1 MLFRS
6 QLPIADKKV
15 LAVLSADDKT
25 ELGTPINYQK
35 TFESGEI
42 VETEIEE
49 PKGEKRSLNDLAK
62 KETPA
67 ETQKTEEKPADP
79 FLKLKIELRKMGVN
93 PEEAKAFIGAQNIQP
108 EDIAIWTGDIAALK
122 ATYENYKEAKAA
134 FAG

>member
-1 MLFRS
+1 M
-6 QLPIADKKV
+6 D
-15 LAVLSADDKT
+15 AV
-25 ELGTPINYQK
+25 ENVIIQNTPPTQQTN
-35 TFESGEI
+35 
-42 VETEIEE
+42 
-49 PKGEKRSLNDLAK
+49 LNALVAK

-67 ETQKTEEKPADP
+67 ETQKPEEKPADP
-79 FLKLKIELRKMGVN
+79 FLKLIVELRKMGVN

>member
-1 MLFRS
+1 M
-6 QLPIADKKV
+6 

-49 PKGEKRSLNDLAK
+49 TKTNTPSLNDLAAK

-67 ETQKTEEKPADP
+67 PTEEKPADP
-79 FLKLKIELRKMGVN
+79 FVKLKIELRKMGVN
-93 PEEAKAFIGAQNIQP
+93 PEEIKAFIEVKEIKP
-108 EDIAIWTGDIAALK
+108 EEVEIWLSDMGALK
-122 ATYENYKEAKAA
+122 TTYEEYKEAKNA
-134 FAG
+134 FAA